1 MADKIYRIK
10 VEGKYLRY
18 GGRGKNA
25 GKIRNLSKEEAKD
38 IARYINSRKS
48 GKAKIILVPKKTSKK
63 LKAPKYYR

>member
-1 MADKIYRIK
+1 MVDRIYRIK
-10 VEGKYLRY
+10 EEGKYLRY

-38 IARYINSRKS
+38 LAGYVNIRKP
-48 GKAKIILVPKKTSKK
+48 GKAKIILVPKKTSKN